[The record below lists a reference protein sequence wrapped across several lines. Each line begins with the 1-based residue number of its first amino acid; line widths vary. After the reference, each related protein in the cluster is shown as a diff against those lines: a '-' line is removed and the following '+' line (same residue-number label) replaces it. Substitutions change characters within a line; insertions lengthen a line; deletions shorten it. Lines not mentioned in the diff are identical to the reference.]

1 MKVNILGTK
10 YDVLFQK
17 ESENPKLE
25 TANGLCEYYSKKVIV
40 NDYEPN
46 KTNFENIGSFK
57 RRVLRHE
64 IVHAFLAESGLR
76 GNCDWAD
83 NEEMVDWIAIQLP
96 KLYKA
101 CIEANA
107 LQEGD

>member
-40 NDYEPN
+40 NDYEPS
-46 KTNFENIGSFK
+46 KTNF
-57 RRVLRHE
+57 
-64 IVHAFLAESGLR
+64 
-76 GNCDWAD
+76 
-83 NEEMVDWIAIQLP
+83 
-96 KLYKA
+96 
-101 CIEANA
+101 
-107 LQEGD
+107 